1 MALKDVLKD
10 MEGYQ
15 EIADEIEVLRKYGS
29 DYSSS
34 KGVVEHI
41 ISLLHPKRITLKL
54 SEVIQGDEFQ
64 QDLQVCGKRWL
75 SAALPGRPVC
85 QHLRG
90 CGRNKDKQ
98 ALQHIF
104 GTHAAGIL

>member
-10 MEGYQ
+10 IEGYQ
-15 EIADEIEVLRKYGS
+15 EIADEIQVLRKYGS

-54 SEVIQGDEFQ
+54 SEVIKVR
-64 QDLQVCGKRWL
+64 QVR
-75 SAALPGRPVC
+75 ARPSG
-85 QHLRG
+85 LRQKVAI
-90 CGRNKDKQ
+90 CRPSRP
-98 ALQHIF
+98 ASMSTSSWML
-104 GTHAAGIL
+104 AE

>member
-15 EIADEIEVLRKYGS
+15 EIAREIQVLRKYGS

-54 SEVIQGDEFQ
+54 SEIQGETSSSKTFRFAAKGGYLPPSEKNDEERYPR
-64 QDLQVCGKRWL
+64 VTY
-75 SAALPGRPVC
+75 RPFM
-85 QHLRG
+85 
-90 CGRNKDKQ
+90 
-98 ALQHIF
+98 IF
-104 GTHAAGIL
+104 SL